1 MSILI
6 DKLLS
11 DKKDYQTTNNGELN
25 GGWFI
30 AKPLSPSLFCK
41 EIIRRLKDAYRIIT
55 GRSFA
60 VHYRE
65 DEN

>member
-11 DKKDYQTTNNGELN
+11 DKKDYPTTNNGELN
-25 GGWFI
+25 GRWFI
-30 AKPLSPSLFCK
+30 AKPLGPSLYTK
-41 EIIRRLKDAYRIIT
+41 EIKNRFKDAYRIII
-55 GRSFA
+55 GKSFA

-65 DEN
+65 DEK